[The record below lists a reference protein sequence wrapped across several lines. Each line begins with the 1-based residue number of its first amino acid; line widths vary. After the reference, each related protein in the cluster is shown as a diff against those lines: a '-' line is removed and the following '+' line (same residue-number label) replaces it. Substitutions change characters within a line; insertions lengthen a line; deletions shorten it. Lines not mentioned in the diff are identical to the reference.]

1 MCTPTGVYKKEGGPR
16 SSHYFAFQKI
26 LSTIYVYG
34 DGNTTCILI
43 RNSIKKVRP
52 SAALLKDLKILSSQ
66 GLTIFNFNKSMFL
79 FVFRLI
85 PKGVLRD
92 AYE

>member
-1 MCTPTGVYKKEGGPR
+1 MLHTFGVCAPTGVYKMKGGPR

-43 RNSIKKVRP
+43 RNFIKKDVISKFISP
-52 SAALLKDLKILSSQ
+52 SVSDYVIVSLARAGI
-66 GLTIFNFNKSMFL
+66 
-79 FVFRLI
+79 
-85 PKGVLRD
+85 
-92 AYE
+92 